1 MDLGYQALLL
11 ATLAM
16 TFGAM
21 LQAATGLGAGMVA
34 FPLIALIS
42 LKLVPGPLIF
52 STFFLSLYMAY
63 IGRSNIRFT
72 SMNALVLGIL
82 LGTLA
87 GGYTLTLV
95 PLDKLGIFFG
105 ILLLSVVMIS
115 IFGKKLPY
123 TKKNM
128 VSLGVASGFMGITV
142 ASGSPFVALMYQHEK
157 GATIRATLSFIYL
170 FGCILTLA
178 TLSMAGRFGFEEI
191 VYGLYLTPGF
201 LVGYLASGKLAAYLD
216 QGHSR
221 RIILIIS
228 SISAIALIVKN
239 I

>member
-52 STFFLSLYMAY
+52 STFFLSFYMAY

-72 SMNALVLGIL
+72 SMNALVVGIL

-128 VSLGVASGFMGITV
+128 FSLGVASGFMGTV
-142 ASGSPFVALMYQHEK
+142 DMLLELCM
-157 GATIRATLSFIYL
+157 
-170 FGCILTLA
+170 
-178 TLSMAGRFGFEEI
+178 
-191 VYGLYLTPGF
+191 
-201 LVGYLASGKLAAYLD
+201 
-216 QGHSR
+216 
-221 RIILIIS
+221 
-228 SISAIALIVKN
+228 
-239 I
+239 